1 MNYRKLIFILLMFLS
16 PSMIYANKVTES
28 NSKKFCTNE
37 LLLKDFT
44 DYETI
49 NSYLDK
55 SISANYNNGPI
66 KRKNG
71 NFGKRV
77 KKRNQYNRNLKLKRY
92 DNKSSGINI
101 KWPFAVKTNLLYG
114 GALTPNL
121 AIEVPFKKKFS
132 IELSST
138 YNAWDR
144 KDNVKWKNLMVIP
157 EFRYWVK
164 DNTSGQFF
172 GAHIGWAK
180 YNIGG
185 IPMPYFADANYYRY
199 DGWAIGLGLSAGYKW
214 QITSSFSTEVNI
226 GVGVI
231 YTEYDK
237 YLAPKCGP
245 FWGSFKNILISPTKV
260 GFSLIYMFQ

>member
-1 MNYRKLIFILLMFLS
+1 MKFLTRILALILIILPTLIYSKNLTVQASDFY
-16 PSMIYANKVTES
+16 YANKELSSDSSLVS
-28 NSKKFCTNE
+28 QFMDYGPKK
-37 LLLKDFT
+37 K
-44 DYETI
+44 
-49 NSYLDK
+49 K
-55 SISANYNNGPI
+55 
-66 KRKNG
+66 G

-92 DNKSSGINI
+92 DNNRRGGINI
-101 KWPFAVKTNLLYG
+101 KWPFAVKTNLIYD

-121 AIEVPFKKKFS
+121 AIEVPIKKKFS

-138 YNAWDR
+138 YNAWDM
-144 KDNVKWKNLMVIP
+144 KDNVKWKNLMIIP
-157 EFRYWVK
+157 EFRYWLK

-185 IPMPYFADANYYRY
+185 ITMPYFADANYYRY
-199 DGWAIGLGLSAGYKW
+199 DGWAIGLGLAAGYKW
-214 QITSSFSTEVNI
+214 QITNSLSTEVNI

-231 YTEYDK
+231 YTKYDK

-245 FWGSFKNILISPTKV
+245 FWGSFKNILIAPTKV
-260 GFSLIYMFQ
+260 GLSFIYMFQ